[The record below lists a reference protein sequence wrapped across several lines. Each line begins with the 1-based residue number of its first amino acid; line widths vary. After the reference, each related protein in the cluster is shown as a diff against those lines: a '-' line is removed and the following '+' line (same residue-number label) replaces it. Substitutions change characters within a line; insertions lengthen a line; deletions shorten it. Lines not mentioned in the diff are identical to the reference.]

1 MFNRFLGRSFNEQQV
16 GLIGNMVASA
26 LEKAVN
32 IKLSNS
38 DERVDYQGLLSNF
51 FTQLE
56 LM

>member
-32 IKLSNS
+32 IKLSDS
-38 DERVDYQGLLSNF
+38 DERVDYQGLLSHF